1 MSFDIEIKD
10 MLIKHEGLVCNTYKC
25 SEGKLTIGVG
35 RNLEANGISEDEALY
50 MLDNDIERVKE
61 SLDKSFKMWRCMP
74 KRARM
79 VCIDM
84 TFQMGITGFLGF
96 RKTIALMQMGM
107 WLEASEEVLDSKY
120 AIQTPNRAAFNSRQL
135 ALCHGEKIKRGSS
148 S

>member
-1 MSFDIEIKD
+1 MSFETEIKD

-107 WLEASEEVLDSKY
+107 WLEASEEIFDSKY

-135 ALCHGEKIKRGSS
+135 ALCHGEKIKRGTSS
-148 S
+148 

>member
-1 MSFDIEIKD
+1 MNNKEIKD

-25 SEGKLTIGVG
+25 SEGKLSIGVG

-50 MLDNDIERVKE
+50 MLDNDIKRVIE

-74 KRARM
+74 KKARM

-84 TFQMGITGFLGF
+84 CFQMGVTGFLGF

-107 WLEASEEVLDSKY
+107 WLEASEELLDSKY
-120 AIQTPNRAAFNSRQL
+120 ASQTPNRAAYNSRQL
-135 ALCHGEKIKRGSS
+135 SLCHGEKIKRGSS